1 MRRFFLLLVVCGVL
15 AAGAMGLDAFWW
27 PMGPSAETFV
37 DIVPGT
43 SSRQIGVQLEQHGI
57 IANSYAF
64 EFLRLVKGG
73 TLKAGEYRFAERH
86 DVEAVYEQIE
96 RGDVYTLTLTI
107 PEGANV
113 FDVAHRVE
121 AAKLGSY
128 AVFLAAAEK
137 GGGLVH
143 ALDPKATSLEGYLF
157 PDTYRFAPH
166 ATADQMLAAMVRRFE
181 QEAAVL
187 GLEGNLHRAVT
198 LASLVERETPID
210 AERPLVASV
219 MLNRLDRGM
228 ALDTDPTVIYAA
240 LLAGRYRGTIYQSDL
255 VAASDYNTYR
265 HVGLPPGPICN
276 PGAVSLRAAMAP
288 AKTKYLYFV
297 AAGSDPQGRSRF
309 AETLEQ
315 HEKNVAAY
323 RQAMR
328 SMGAR

>member
-1 MRRFFLLLVVCGVL
+1 MRRFFLLLVMCGVL
-15 AAGAMGLDAFWW
+15 AAAGFWLYAFRW
-27 PMGPSAETFV
+27 PMGPKAETFV
-37 DIVPGT
+37 DIVPGM
-43 SSRQIGVQLEQHGI
+43 SSRQIGAELEQQGI
-57 IANSYAF
+57 IASRYAF
-64 EFLRLVKGG
+64 EVLRLVKGG
-73 TLKAGEYRFAERH
+73 TLKAGDYRFAEPRT
-86 DVEAVYEQIE
+86 VGAVYEQIE
-96 RGDVYTLTLTI
+96 RGEVYTLTLTI
-107 PEGANV
+107 PEGANL

-128 AVFLAAAEK
+128 TGFLAAAEK
-137 GGGLVH
+137 GGPMVH
-143 ALDPKATSLEGYLF
+143 ALDPAATSLEGYLF

-166 ATADQMLAAMVRRFE
+166 ATAEQMLTAMVRRFE

-187 GLEGNLHRAVT
+187 GLEGDLHRVVT

-219 MLNRLDRGM
+219 MLNRLDKGM

-255 VAASDYNTYR
+255 VADSAYNTYK
-265 HVGLPPGPICN
+265 HVGLPPGPICS
-276 PGAVSLRAAMAP
+276 PGAVSLRAALAP

-297 AAGSDPQGRSRF
+297 AAGNDPQGRSRF

-323 RQAMR
+323 RRAMR

>member
-1 MRRFFLLLVVCGVL
+1 MVCGLL
-15 AAGAMGLDAFWW
+15 AAAGFGLYVLRW
-27 PMGPSAETFV
+27 PLAPKQETFV
-37 DIVPGT
+37 DVVPGM
-43 SSRQIGVQLEQHGI
+43 SSRQIGAQLERQGI
-57 IANSYAF
+57 ITSRYAF
-64 EFLRLVKGG
+64 EVLRLVKGG
-73 TLKAGEYRFAERH
+73 TLKAGEYRF
-86 DVEAVYEQIE
+86 VESREMGAVYEQIE
-96 RGDVYTLTLTI
+96 RGEVYTLTLTI

-128 AVFLAAAEK
+128 VEFLAAAEK
-137 GGGLVH
+137 GGRLVH
-143 ALDPKATSLEGYLF
+143 ALDPAATSLEGYLF

-166 ATADQMLAAMVRRFE
+166 ATAEQMLAAMVRRFQ

-187 GLEGNLHRAVT
+187 GLEGDLHRVVT

-219 MLNRLDRGM
+219 MLNRLNKGM

-255 VAASDYNTYR
+255 VADSAYNTYK
-265 HVGLPPGPICN
+265 HVGLPPGPICS
-276 PGAVSLRAAMAP
+276 PGAVSLRAAMEP
-288 AKTKYLYFV
+288 ANTKYLYFV

-315 HEKNVAAY
+315 HERNVAAY

-328 SMGAR
+328 SMGGR